1 MTLILI
7 CAERRGR
14 VRLRVEQQLSL
25 SRGHCPLSLPA
36 SVIAQGDIHKDT
48 TAGGFEADDEGFGI
62 LAAFRSIRGVENRGM
77 DTEVESLIVESRNGV
92 SGDLIR
98 QLADSLAHQS
108 V

>member
-1 MTLILI
+1 MLIL
-7 CAERRGR
+7 AQKERGR
-14 VRLRVEQQLSL
+14 NSFRVEQQLSL

-36 SVIAQGDIHKDT
+36 SVIAQGNIHKDIA
-48 TAGGFEADDEGFGI
+48 AGGFEADDEGFGI
-62 LAAFRSIRGVENRGM
+62 LATLRSIFSVEDGGM
-77 DTEVESLIVESRNGV
+77 HTEVESLIVESRNGV

>member
-1 MTLILI
+1 VGANS
-7 CAERRGR
+7 CSESARKNSFRF
-14 VRLRVEQQLSL
+14 EQQLSL
-25 SRGHCPLSLPA
+25 ARGHCALSLPA

>member
-1 MTLILI
+1 YLCRTPRKGSTQI
-7 CAERRGR
+7 
-14 VRLRVEQQLSL
+14 VEQQLSL
-25 SRGHCPLSLPA
+25 SRGHGALSLA
-36 SVIAQGDIHKDT
+36 AAIIAQSDIHKHIT
-48 TAGGFEADDEGFGI
+48 TCSFEADDQSFGI
-62 LAAFRSIRGVENRGM
+62 LAAFCSICGVENRRM

>member
-1 MTLILI
+1 MGANS
-7 CAERRGR
+7 CSESARKNSFRF
-14 VRLRVEQQLSL
+14 EQQLSL
-25 SRGHCPLSLPA
+25 ARGHCALSLPA

-62 LAAFRSIRGVENRGM
+62 LAAFRSIRGVENGGM
-77 DTEVESLIVESRNGV
+77 DAEMESLIVESRNGV